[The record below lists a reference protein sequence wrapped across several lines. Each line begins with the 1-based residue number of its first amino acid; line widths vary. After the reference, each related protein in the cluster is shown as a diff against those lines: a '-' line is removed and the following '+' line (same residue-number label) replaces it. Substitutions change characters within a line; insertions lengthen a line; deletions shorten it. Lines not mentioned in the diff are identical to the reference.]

1 VADRRD
7 HGRYSRTELWLYVK
21 GRFALDGFVQ
31 SRVDRAM
38 PWGTLLVNVSGSLLL
53 GFITGLALF
62 HALNDTPR
70 ILLGTGFCGAYT
82 TFSTFVFE
90 TTRLKEEAERRT
102 AMFNVAAT
110 LLTTTAAAAVGLAIA
125 AAV

>member
-1 VADRRD
+1 MWLIVGIMVA
-7 HGRYSRTELWLYVK
+7 GAL
-21 GRFALDGFVQ
+21 GAPARFALDAFVQ

-38 PWGTLLVNVSGSLLL
+38 PWGTLLVNVSGSLLF

-62 HALNDTPR
+62 HALNDAPR
-70 ILLGTGFCGAYT
+70 ILLGTGFCGSYT
-82 TFSTFVFE
+82 TFSTFAFE
-90 TTRLKEEAERRT
+90 TTRLKEEAQRRT

-110 LLTTTAAAAVGLAIA
+110 LLTTTAAAATGLAIA